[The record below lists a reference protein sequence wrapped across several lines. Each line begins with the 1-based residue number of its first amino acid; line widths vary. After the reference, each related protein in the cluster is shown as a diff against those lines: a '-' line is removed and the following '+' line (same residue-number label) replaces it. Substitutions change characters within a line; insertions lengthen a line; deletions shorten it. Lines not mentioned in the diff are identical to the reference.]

1 MTACDNVQ
9 KSKLIVRI
17 LLANSSRWGELTK
30 NDANSVKIVDRMLF
44 SLPNRMACGAK
55 IVKNRIRQQY
65 QSVFFTSM

>member
-30 NDANSVKIVDRMLF
+30 NRRKFGQNWGQDAVQSAESHGLWGE
-44 SLPNRMACGAK
+44 NR
-55 IVKNRIRQQY
+55 
-65 QSVFFTSM
+65 